1 MIAWRHRPVIAGGM
15 AAPDPPPR
23 ILTTEPLKVGLLV
36 AATVAGAHCGRR
48 RSEAADGV
56 PAPPIMAF
64 ASMPRMGSRPW
75 AAVLRGPGGWAPG
88 RGAGAMAAS
97 FAARSAMPV
106 PVGWPGLARPA
117 RAPTCLGGWLDATG
131 AAPQRHLSG
140 RVTGNRGARPRG
152 GPGPRGE
159 ELSTRRNAGAA
170 GAVTPRWLPWRTAG
184 ELPARCSAAPA
195 ATGLQR
201 VHVSLAAPPM
211 TEADAFQLG
220 KRCEEVL
227 GEGAWFHRGA
237 DPAARATSRPA
248 SHPRLRC
255 PPQPGHPR
263 CAWARS
269 LSSSATLRCA
279 AGWR

>member
-1 MIAWRHRPVIAGGM
+1 MIARRHRPVIAGGM

-23 ILTTEPLKVGLLV
+23 ILTAEPLKVGILV
-36 AATVAGAHCGRR
+36 AATVPWAHCGRR

-56 PAPPIMAF
+56 PASPLMAF
-64 ASMPRMGSRPW
+64 ASMPRMESRPG

-117 RAPTCLGGWLDATG
+117 RAPTCLGGWPEATG

-170 GAVTPRWLPWRTAG
+170 GAVTPRWLPRRTAG

-195 ATGLQR
+195 ANRTSTAPVRSRSPGRAGRAASGIGGTGQGRYLFR
-201 VHVSLAAPPM
+201 
-211 TEADAFQLG
+211 LG
-220 KRCEEVL
+220 PQ
-227 GEGAWFHRGA
+227 GAWFYGVPIRRPGQPRG
-237 DPAARATSRPA
+237 DPRRP
-248 SHPRLRC
+248 RR
-255 PPQPGHPR
+255 R
-263 CAWARS
+263 ND
-269 LSSSATLRCA
+269 
-279 AGWR
+279 

>member
-1 MIAWRHRPVIAGGM
+1 MVRLGETASEFTDVAGADQVARGGMIAWRHRPVIAGGM

-117 RAPTCLGGWLDATG
+117 GAPTRLWRLAGGYRSRAT
-131 AAPQRHLSG
+131 
-140 RVTGNRGARPRG
+140 
-152 GPGPRGE
+152 
-159 ELSTRRNAGAA
+159 
-170 GAVTPRWLPWRTAG
+170 
-184 ELPARCSAAPA
+184 
-195 ATGLQR
+195 
-201 VHVSLAAPPM
+201 APPVRPCH
-211 TEADAFQLG
+211 G
-220 KRCEEVL
+220 KS
-227 GEGAWFHRGA
+227 RG
-237 DPAARATSRPA
+237 PS
-248 SHPRLRC
+248 
-255 PPQPGHPR
+255 
-263 CAWARS
+263 
-269 LSSSATLRCA
+269 
-279 AGWR
+279 